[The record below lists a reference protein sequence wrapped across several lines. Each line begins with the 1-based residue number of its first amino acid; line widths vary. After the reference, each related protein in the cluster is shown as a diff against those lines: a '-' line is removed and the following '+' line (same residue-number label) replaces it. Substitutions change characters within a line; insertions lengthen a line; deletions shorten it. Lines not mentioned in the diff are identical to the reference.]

1 MSVNPLDRT
10 DHRLIQLVAEL
21 GDPLVETQTL
31 AEEVSRGF
39 QETQARLSTLEEQGW
54 VIGQPGDGQRR
65 WQVSSKAGLLVRTD
79 SAAPDDTDAGDIIE
93 AEDEPDSSAD
103 TAGETDRA
111 DDAEKGDGTADGG
124 DDTSDEA
131 DGTADEG
138 SADA

>member
-39 QETQARLSTLEEQGW
+39 RETQERLSTLEEQGW

-79 SAAPDDTDAGDIIE
+79 SEAPADTADSDDIIE
-93 AEDEPDSSAD
+93 AEDEPDSPAD
-103 TAGETDRA
+103 TPGETEEG
-111 DDAEKGDGTADGG
+111 DAEQGDGNADEETDAG
-124 DDTSDEA
+124 
-131 DGTADEG
+131 DEG